1 MMYEAGSLWNKWDL
15 HIHTDASDGK
25 GSCQDIL
32 KEAAAKELKCIA
44 ITDHHTVANVDF
56 MKELAVPMNISV
68 IAGVEFRTEYG
79 KASVHMIGL
88 FPDEYNGVKLDAEF
102 LKENVL
108 NPLGITRTKM
118 IQKGK
123 ECLKKEGLPDDSY
136 FKEGMFQVQVD
147 FKHAANLIHQYGGL
161 VTVHAGSK
169 PNSIDV
175 EMKHEGKADKNV
187 SIEDSLG
194 PVKEELFKGGY
205 IDICDLTKPKE
216 ATFYQKVFR
225 KPSITTS
232 DAHEVNEVG
241 SNACWI
247 KADLTFEGLR
257 QILVEP
263 ERISFDE
270 PNILNRIRKNPDKF
284 IHSLEVRRTSNAT
297 MSEIWFNNIQ
307 IPLNPGLVAII
318 GNKGSGK
325 SALTDIIALC
335 ADTSNQNWAFLTPTK
350 FRMTKPY
357 NRSKQTEALI
367 QWIDGSHSAI
377 KTLDMSSDATQ
388 PERVKYIPQNF
399 LETLCTT
406 EDDHEFESEL
416 KKIIFQYLDPAQ
428 RFGFNDLDSIINYL
442 TRENSASCYEIQ
454 SRIKAINA
462 DIIEKEAMLIP
473 TYKSKLANEL
483 KYKQEQLSNA
493 QSAKPKEVAKPS
505 LEDNPDAKR
514 QKKTLSGFRKIAN
527 KLQFHCISCT
537 KSERLLSRQYKILML
552 VKNV

>member
-1 MMYEAGSLWNKWDL
+1 MYEAGSLWNKWDL

-307 IPLNPGLVAII
+307 IPLNPGLVAIT

-357 NRSKQTEALI
+357 NRSKQTEAVI

>member
-1 MMYEAGSLWNKWDL
+1 MYEAGSLWNKWDL

-187 SIEDSLG
+187 SIEDSVG

-357 NRSKQTEALI
+357 NRSKQTEAVI

>member
-1 MMYEAGSLWNKWDL
+1 M
-15 HIHTDASDGK
+15 
-25 GSCQDIL
+25 
-32 KEAAAKELKCIA
+32 
-44 ITDHHTVANVDF
+44 
-56 MKELAVPMNISV
+56 P
-68 IAGVEFRTEYG
+68 
-79 KASVHMIGL
+79 
-88 FPDEYNGVKLDAEF
+88 
-102 LKENVL
+102 
-108 NPLGITRTKM
+108 
-118 IQKGK
+118 
-123 ECLKKEGLPDDSY
+123 
-136 FKEGMFQVQVD
+136 
-147 FKHAANLIHQYGGL
+147 
-161 VTVHAGSK
+161 
-169 PNSIDV
+169 
-175 EMKHEGKADKNV
+175 
-187 SIEDSLG
+187 
-194 PVKEELFKGGY
+194 
-205 IDICDLTKPKE
+205 
-216 ATFYQKVFR
+216 
-225 KPSITTS
+225 TT
-232 DAHEVNEVG
+232 
-241 SNACWI
+241 
-247 KADLTFEGLR
+247 
-257 QILVEP
+257 
-263 ERISFDE
+263 
-270 PNILNRIRKNPDKF
+270 
-284 IHSLEVRRTSNAT
+284 AT
-297 MSEIWFNNIQ
+297 MSEIWFNNVQ

-357 NRSKQTEALI
+357 NRSKQTEAVI

-442 TRENSASCYEIQ
+442 TRENSASCHEIQ

-473 TYKSKLANEL
+473 AYKSKLANEL

-505 LEDNPDAKR
+505 LEDNPDAKKAKEDIE
-514 QKKTLSGFRKIAN
+514 QIQENCKQIAVSLH
-527 KLQFHCISCT
+527 KLYE
-537 KSERLLSRQYKILML
+537 EREIIIKQYKILML